1 MDDEGLSRVPDPKE
15 EDWTA
20 EAAPARRGRPPH
32 QPTGETRRQV
42 EAMAALFLSQ
52 ESMGAILGIS
62 DDTLRRHYPAEL
74 ARGGAQGQH
83 AIASGLHRLMEKG
96 NAAALIYMAKA
107 KLGWSEKL
115 KVEHAVRRSDGG
127 DAVRRYLDVPEE
139 ERLPRLRAL
148 AARFLAPAPDPV
160 ADGFERG

>member
-1 MDDEGLSRVPDPKE
+1 MDAERLSRVPGPEE

-32 QPTGETRRQV
+32 RPTGETRRQV

-52 ESMGAILGIS
+52 ESMGAILGVS

-74 ARGGAQGQH
+74 ARGVAQGQH
-83 AIASGLHRLMEKG
+83 GIASGLHRLMEKG
-96 NAAALIYMAKA
+96 NAAALIYMAKV

-115 KVEHAVRRSDGG
+115 KVEHAASSSGG

-148 AARFLAPAPDPV
+148 AARILAPAPDPV
-160 ADGFERG
+160 ADGFEHG

>member
-1 MDDEGLSRVPDPKE
+1 MGAEGLSRVPSPKE
-15 EDWTA
+15 DRTA

-32 QPTGETRRQV
+32 RPTGETRRQV

-52 ESMGAILGIS
+52 ENMGAILGVS

-74 ARGGAQGQH
+74 ARGVAQGQH
-83 AIASGLHRLMEKG
+83 GIASGLHRLMEKG
-96 NAAALIYMAKA
+96 NAAAQIHMAKA

-115 KVEHAVRRSDGG
+115 KVEHAASSSGGG
-127 DAVRRYLDVPEE
+127 DAVRRYLAVPEE

-148 AARFLAPAPDPV
+148 AARILAPAPDSE
-160 ADGFERG
+160 ADGFERE

>member
-1 MDDEGLSRVPDPKE
+1 MGAEGFSKVPGPEE

-32 QPTGETRRQV
+32 RPTGETRRQV

-52 ESMGAILGIS
+52 ENMGAILGVS

-74 ARGGAQGQH
+74 ARGGALGQH

-96 NAAALIYMAKA
+96 NAAALIYMAKV

-115 KVEHAVRRSDGG
+115 KVEHAAGSRDESF
-127 DAVRRYLDVPEE
+127 RRYLAMPEA
-139 ERLPRLRAL
+139 ERLAQLRVL
-148 AARFLAPAPDPV
+148 AARVLGPAPDPV
-160 ADGFERG
+160 ADGFEHG